1 MNPRGLLYK
10 LLAGTVMQLALIR
23 EQGEDSMELKE
34 GMRVIV
40 IKATGEL
47 RSYEMVTVIEVKGD
61 DVIVGDTIMDL
72 HTVKMDNIQILTPD
86 PDHH

>member
-1 MNPRGLLYK
+1 
-10 LLAGTVMQLALIR
+10 V
-23 EQGEDSMELKE
+23 ELKE